1 MAFRIF
7 KGIDPK
13 GLKALRSEPKRTIVP
28 MIINIDEAPVMELPH
43 GRGKS
48 FNLFN
53 PSNATKNIDVHINVL
68 NPNVRK
74 GAIHYHKT
82 IENVYV
88 ILEGTGKIVDKD
100 NKEYAIK
107 AGQAVFLK
115 PGEDVDTHEIFNT
128 GSGPLKLVEIYAPPQ
143 PIEAYSGKFDP
154 SIRDHHVVKSVD

>member
-1 MAFRIF
+1 MPLI
-7 KGIDPK
+7 ID
-13 GLKALRSEPKRTIVP
+13 
-28 MIINIDEAPVMELPH
+28 IDNAPTMDLPH

-68 NPNVRK
+68 NPGVEK

-82 IENVYV
+82 IENVYI

-100 NKEYAIK
+100 NNEYPIK

-115 PGEDVDTHEIFNT
+115 PGEGVDTHEIFNT
-128 GSGPLKLVEIYAPPQ
+128 GKGPLKLVEIYAPPQ
-143 PIEAYSGKFDP
+143 PTEVYMTNKFDR
-154 SIRDHHVVKSVD
+154 SKRDHHVVKRVE